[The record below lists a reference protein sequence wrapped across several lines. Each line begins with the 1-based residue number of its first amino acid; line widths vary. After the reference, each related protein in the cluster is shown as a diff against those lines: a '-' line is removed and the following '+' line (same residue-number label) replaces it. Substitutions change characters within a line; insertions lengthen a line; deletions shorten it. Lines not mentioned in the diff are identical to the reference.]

1 MATRMS
7 RKSKSGDN
15 FGLSPAKQ
23 THLSPKGKALP
34 TILSDTSPQEEEVV
48 DEVKRRSRRSGADS
62 EDGQDQGKQRPRR
75 GEAGRGARDESL
87 LQEGES
93 LTVRNIYR

>member
-15 FGLSPAKQ
+15 FSLSPAKQ

-75 GEAGRGARDESL
+75 GEAGARDESL
-87 LQEGES
+87 LQEGDS
-93 LTVRNIYR
+93 LTVRNVYR